1 MGRAG
6 AGGRGG
12 AVAVGK
18 NKRLTKGKKGSKKKQ
33 VDPFTKKDWYDL
45 KAPTMFATRTFGKT
59 LVTRTQGTKTAT
71 DGLKGRKFDMCL
83 ADLKA
88 PKFDL
93 MKLMEVHGDYSEVEA
108 AVARADSD
116 MEEAEGEE

>member
-1 MGRAG
+1 MGERRRGGGG
-6 AGGRGG
+6 AGG
-12 AVAVGK
+12 AMAVGK

-71 DGLKGRKFDMCL
+71 DGLKGRKFDMCQ
-83 ADLKA
+83 ADLNKDEDIQGRNCLTQ
-88 PKFDL
+88 FDGMTL
-93 MKLMEVHGDYSEVEA
+93 TTTSS
-108 AVARADSD
+108 RACCAS
-116 MEEAEGEE
+116 GRR